1 MELAIK
7 IKDLVGIDD
16 TAASV
21 LRVIALHVADQP
33 SAFVGYSLIAK
44 SLNLERATVAKA
56 VERLKQK
63 RIVSVKDG
71 GLAIEK
77 AILLD

>member
-7 IKDLVGIDD
+7 IKDLEAMDK
-16 TAASV
+16 TAVNV
-21 LRVIALHVADQP
+21 LRVIAIHVADKP
-33 SAFVGYSLIAK
+33 SEFVSYNLIAK

-63 RIVSVKDG
+63 RIVTVKDG